1 MVRTL
6 KYNRKVNSYIEQNK
20 LKKFILPSPT
30 RWLYH
35 FNTVQRFL
43 EQVDYLPMMCSLAN
57 IDSLSLSMIEK
68 LRDLQDILIVYKN
81 KIILF
86 ESRSSKLSS
95 VIPEI
100 LSLMLKLNSI
110 QNPIDELA
118 QELLKDFIAKTEFIF
133 NIDNGKFNKIYS
145 IATFL
150 DPTTRKYLKIPDFS
164 VSPIKLSALYNLV
177 VDDLSK
183 FNINQSQSPEVKMQ
197 KYSELDVFLV
207 ESEPSDNEVQRY

>member
-1 MVRTL
+1 MVRTP
-6 KYNRKVNSYIEQNK
+6 KYNGKVNSYIEQNK
-20 LKKFILPSPT
+20 LKKFM
-30 RWLYH
+30 YH
-35 FNTVQRFL
+35 FNSVQRFL

-118 QELLKDFIAKTEFIF
+118 
-133 NIDNGKFNKIYS
+133 
-145 IATFL
+145 
-150 DPTTRKYLKIPDFS
+150 
-164 VSPIKLSALYNLV
+164 
-177 VDDLSK
+177 
-183 FNINQSQSPEVKMQ
+183 
-197 KYSELDVFLV
+197 
-207 ESEPSDNEVQRY
+207 